1 MKKSLLLLPLALSI
15 TLLDVSASAQTPA
28 PPSRFEQHK
37 AALIAHIQNH
47 IARQQALLACVQA
60 AQDHAAIKACR
71 RAQHANRAPH

>member
-1 MKKSLLLLPLALSI
+1 MKKFLLLLPLAISVALS
-15 TLLDVSASAQTPA
+15 SASAWAQTPA